1 MKKSS
6 LIGHVTELFELI
18 RPLKHPAD
26 SIVQEFF
33 RNRHYLGSKDRRF
46 ISEVIYGILRNYRLL
61 RVYVEEGMK
70 SVELEVLPS
79 IGLYIAFAL
88 RMHNEQREAV
98 LSDTESHWKIFFP
111 KADVRSF
118 VDTVAE
124 AQLPETIRLDN
135 AKRIAVLYSFPDSIV
150 ESWIRQFGQEETES
164 LCRSLNEPAATVIRV
179 NSLKTTVEECRQAL
193 RQEGIETE
201 RTKLSPV
208 GLVLTKRI
216 NAQSLKS
223 YKEGWFEMQD
233 EGSQLL
239 SLLLQPTPG
248 QTIVDACAGGGGKTL
263 HLAALMNND
272 GTLHLVDIDETRLTN
287 IRPRLVRAGVTIA
300 QLHNANRNIDKIKSL
315 EGMADSVLVDAPC
328 SGTGTF
334 RRNPAAKLGFS
345 DEFVVRSAKTQ
356 LAVLES
362 YSSLVKPSG
371 RLVYTTCTLLRQEN
385 EDIVAEFLKNHPEFK
400 VVSAPEVLGQSR
412 IPIDASSDFMTLLP
426 HKTGT
431 DGFFAAVMIRVEQ
444 LNAAHP

>member
-46 ISEVIYGILRNYRLL
+46 IAEVIYGILRNYRLL

-70 SVELEVLPS
+70 SVEPGVVPS

-88 RMHNEQREAV
+88 RMHHEQREAV

-111 KADVRSF
+111 KSDVRSF
-118 VDTVAE
+118 VDTVGG
-124 AQLPETIRLDN
+124 AQLPEAIRLDD
-135 AKRIAVLYSFPDSIV
+135 AKRIAVMHSFPDSIV
-150 ESWIRQFGQEETES
+150 ESWIKQFGTEETES

-179 NSLKTTVEECRQAL
+179 NRLKTTVEECRQAL

-263 HLAALMNND
+263 HLAALMNNE
-272 GTLHLVDIDETRLTN
+272 GALHLIDIDETRLTN
-287 IRPRLVRAGVTIA
+287 IRPRLTRAGVTIA
-300 QLHNANRNIDKIKSL
+300 QLHNANRNTDKIKSL
-315 EGMADSVLVDAPC
+315 EGTADSVLVDAPC

-334 RRNPAAKLGFS
+334 RRNPAAKLAFN
-345 DEFVVRSAKTQ
+345 EAFVDRITGTQ
-356 LAVLES
+356 LSVLET
-362 YSSLVKPSG
+362 YSTLVKPGG

-400 VVSAPEVLGQSR
+400 VVSAPDVLGYNR
-412 IPIDASSDFMTLLP
+412 IPIDASTDFMTLLP

-431 DGFFAAVMIRVEQ
+431 DGFFAAVFSK
-444 LNAAHP
+444 A